1 MLKKIGFYGEG
12 QFFFL
17 RDKDNDSIA
26 MKNRRLYRILLVL
39 LLCDLIGQL
48 EKVQLL
54 MNMSIL
60 SENH

>member
-1 MLKKIGFYGEG
+1 MEKVS
-12 QFFFL
+12 FFFL

-26 MKNRRLYRILLVL
+26 MKNRRLYRIVLVL